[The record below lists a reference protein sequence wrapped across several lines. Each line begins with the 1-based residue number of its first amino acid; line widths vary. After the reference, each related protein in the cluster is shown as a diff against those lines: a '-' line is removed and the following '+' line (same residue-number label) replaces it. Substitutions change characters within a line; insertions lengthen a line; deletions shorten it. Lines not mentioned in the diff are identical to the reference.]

1 MSVYTFSEA
10 MQEVASLLAQ
20 ARREG
25 AVRVKRRDGQVFVI
39 QPDRP
44 RRSPLA
50 VPGIDTEI
58 GTEEIVDIVRE
69 MCPRVG
75 GQLTRRRSGPGRNRY
90 AGRS

>member
-10 MQEVASLLAQ
+10 MQKFASLLAQ